1 MTLEHILE
9 EMKKAKKIVILTHE
23 NPDGDAIGSSLGM
36 YIALRKMG
44 KEPDIIIPELPRV
57 YNFLPEIEN
66 VKKEGQKEPYDLAI
80 ALDCATIKMLNGWAN
95 YFEDAKVK
103 VTIDHHGTNTMYG
116 DYNYVNPD
124 APACAQTLISI
135 IQYFGVEIDKK
146 IGTCLLTG
154 IITDTG
160 GFQYQST
167 TPETFEFAA
176 ELLQTGVNVSD
187 VYKRV
192 MNTMTKANFE
202 LRKRAIE
209 RMEFFKE
216 GKIAFTYVTKEDI
229 EEANAETGDFEGI
242 VEEGRNIEGVEVS
255 IFLRETQKG
264 FKVSLRSNDYVN
276 VSDVCLLF
284 GGGGHIH
291 AAGCTIAQSLEQVK
305 EKIVNEVKVHIK

>member
-9 EMKKAKKIVILTHE
+9 EIKKAKKIVILTHE

-187 VYKRV
+187 IYKRV

>member
-9 EMKKAKKIVILTHE
+9 EIKKAKKIVILTHE

-66 VKKEGQKEPYDLAI
+66 VKKEGRKEPYDLAI

-276 VSDVCLLF
+276 VS
-284 GGGGHIH
+284 
-291 AAGCTIAQSLEQVK
+291 
-305 EKIVNEVKVHIK
+305 

>member
-9 EMKKAKKIVILTHE
+9 EIKKAKKIVILTHE

-276 VSDVCLLF
+276 VV
-284 GGGGHIH
+284 
-291 AAGCTIAQSLEQVK
+291 
-305 EKIVNEVKVHIK
+305 